1 MYTIIARNK
10 ISAEHSQQKR
20 CVYQV
25 CGVSGR
31 RLLHMFP
38 QYCKAAI
45 YNHFD
50 FDKRELNK

>member
-1 MYTIIARNK
+1 MVRNK

>member
-1 MYTIIARNK
+1 MVRNK

-50 FDKRELNK
+50 FDKREPNK